1 MQAASRT
8 PARCQSKPGHQEG
21 QIPLRGQ
28 SGRGPQ
34 SFRRSLSYNRS
45 HARVRVAANKACG
58 GLHVCRVFV
67 CVQFP
72 PLQSAPLHNSNG
84 QGPQRSYRTS
94 VARNLVRVGFST
106 QVRDWGKF
114 CRQHYPVHME
124 IRPYRKAQSQRS
136 FCSCLHAL

>member
-1 MQAASRT
+1 MPEQTWASRRADT
-8 PARCQSKPGHQEG
+8 FMRSKWSRPTILQKVPILQRESRKSESRSKQSM
-21 QIPLRGQ
+21 L
-28 SGRGPQ
+28 
-34 SFRRSLSYNRS
+34 
-45 HARVRVAANKACG
+45 G

-114 CRQHYPVHME
+114 CRQPYPVHME
-124 IRPYRKAQSQRS
+124 IRPYRKEVFAAVCMLCE
-136 FCSCLHAL
+136 FKK